1 MSTYNPKKY
10 LIQTYGCQANIADS
24 NKIAGILEALGF
36 EQATTLKETDLFV
49 INTCSVR
56 QKSDDKVYGLG
67 KSIKTIKEKYN
78 KNPIVVMAGC
88 VVGSAIGKRKRYEL
102 DELIQKTPWVDL
114 YISPTQI
121 SHLPELLLPVLKEKG
136 IIKNTF
142 IKKVDLENLNLKF
155 DQKNL
160 TAYVNIS
167 YGCDNFCTFCVVPY
181 ARGKEVSRSREQIIK
196 EVNRMVQKGA
206 KNITLC
212 GQNVNSWGL
221 SPVEKSKVRI
231 LGEDKLPFASLLREL
246 HQIEGIE
253 KIEFISSN
261 PFDFTQDL
269 IDVFKLPKISNY
281 LHIAVQSGNND
292 ILQAMNRR
300 HTVEEFIDLINRIKK
315 VRPNIELGSDIIVGF
330 PNETHEQF
338 LDTVSLFQKV
348 QFAVAFISMYSPRKG
363 TQSFKTLN
371 DNVSINDKKYR
382 HAYLT
387 NIWKE
392 NRFVGQNTLIKQS
405 TKLKID

>member
-181 ARGKEVSRSREQIIK
+181 ARGKEVSRSREEIIK

-315 VRPNIELGSDIIVGF
+315 VRPNIELGTDIIVGF